1 MSQVKKAALKP
12 TALRLLLTLGLFSIV
27 GLTTVGF
34 ILTQQKLSAYAIEVS
49 HKKVDASGSRESV
62 QTLQSI
68 QQELT
73 ARRSTVDKVKN
84 IKHASD
90 LPQFKA
96 IDDIRNHA
104 KANELSISNITF
116 ASANAGATAGAA
128 ATPAAPATPAT
139 GAATPAT
146 TSGDGIDI
154 SFALGG
160 GTVNVTNFVQ
170 FLYDIEHSTPKM
182 QVQGINVSGGG
193 DKDHIKVET
202 MTIKMFTKLP
212 GQG

>member
-1 MSQVKKAALKP
+1 MSQVKKATLKP
-12 TALRLLLTLGLFSIV
+12 TMLRLLLTLGLFSIV
-27 GLTTVGF
+27 GLTAAGF

-73 ARRSTVDKVKN
+73 ARQSTVDKVKN

-116 ASANAGATAGAA
+116 ASANVGTTAGAA
-128 ATPAAPATPAT
+128 ATPAAPVTPAT

-202 MTIKMFTKLP
+202 MTVKMFTKLP